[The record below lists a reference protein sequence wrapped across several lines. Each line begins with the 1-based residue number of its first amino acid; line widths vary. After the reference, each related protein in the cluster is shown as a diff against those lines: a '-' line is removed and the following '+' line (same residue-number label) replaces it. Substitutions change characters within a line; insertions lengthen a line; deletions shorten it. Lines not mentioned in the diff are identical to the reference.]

1 MFKLFVMKQ
10 TYLFFAI
17 IFLSAFSPQKGMRK
31 KFNIEIYYESNN
43 YAGIKIYLNQDRI
56 NIAECSGTKW
66 GCKNAK
72 ISYKKELS
80 KNQSDTIY
88 WTLRELNLD
97 TLKSVYNF
105 QNTTEVS
112 VYDGRY
118 GHYTFSGDGMK
129 LIKTTTYAMS
139 TPAIDSLENLIN
151 RMIVPEKYWKINSM
165 FY

>member
-1 MFKLFVMKQ
+1 MKQ

-17 IFLSAFSPQKGMRK
+17 VFLTAFSGKREIRK
-31 KFNIEIYYESNN
+31 KFSIEIYYESNIS
-43 YAGIKIYLNQDRI
+43 AGIKINLNQDRI

-66 GCKNAK
+66 GCRNAK
-72 ISYKKELS
+72 ISYKKELT
-80 KNQSDTIY
+80 KNQCDTIY
-88 WTLRELNLD
+88 RTLRDLKLD

-105 QNTTEVS
+105 QNTYETAI
-112 VYDGRY
+112 YDGIY
-118 GHYTFSGDGMK
+118 GHYRFSGDGIK

-139 TPAIDSLENLIN
+139 TKAIDSLENLIN